1 MQVAGTPTFLSTAEE
16 QGVSPELLDSYFELM
31 RRRLAEGS
39 GEEGLTGVVDL
50 LVR

>member
-1 MQVAGTPTFLSTAEE
+1 M
-16 QGVSPELLDSYFELM
+16 SPGSPGPGYV
-31 RRRLAEGS
+31 AEGS